1 MVAMNGPSPSRGA
14 VAAMPGVLAES
25 TFTSNGQPETYAADT
40 VTPVAFVPGDSGLP
54 AFGPIS
60 PERPELGIFPEQ
72 NQQVAMEVMGYADR
86 RVKAAAAFAVFD
98 DAGAEAE
105 DIAASWK
112 QQSPA
117 DAEGGDGYIAAGTF
131 ADRLEADRIAA
142 VLAKSGRVSVDESS
156 DAEGV
161 WYSVEVRSDGRRSL
175 DDILE
180 AAWMNG
186 ASDAITVRE

>member
-1 MVAMNGPSPSRGA
+1 M
-14 VAAMPGVLAES
+14 
-25 TFTSNGQPETYAADT
+25 
-40 VTPVAFVPGDSGLP
+40 
-54 AFGPIS
+54 
-60 PERPELGIFPEQ
+60 FPEQ
-72 NQQVAMEVMGYADR
+72 NQQVAMGLMGYADR
-86 RVKAAAAFAVFD
+86 RVKAAAAFAAFD
-98 DAGAEAE
+98 DAARGRRHRRVVEAR
-105 DIAASWK
+105 
-112 QQSPA
+112 QSRWRRRRRQPTSRPA
-117 DAEGGDGYIAAGTF
+117 PS

-142 VLAKSGRVSVDESS
+142 VLAKSGRVSVEKSQ